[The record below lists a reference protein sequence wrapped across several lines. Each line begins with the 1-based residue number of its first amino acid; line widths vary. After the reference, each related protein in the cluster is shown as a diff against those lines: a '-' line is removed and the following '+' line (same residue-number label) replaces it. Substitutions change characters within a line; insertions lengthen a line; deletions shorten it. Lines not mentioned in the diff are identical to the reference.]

1 MHYMVS
7 EVIEAE
13 IDRTCRV
20 LIPRKL
26 REHAKLKE
34 DAMLVGLYD
43 RLEIW
48 NPDTW
53 RLHLSELE
61 DEHEMSL
68 GKVLQLPTIKP
79 PLPGEASRL

>member
-1 MHYMVS
+1 
-7 EVIEAE
+7 
-13 IDRTCRV
+13 
-20 LIPRKL
+20 
-26 REHAKLKE
+26 
-34 DAMLVGLYD
+34 VGLYD

-68 GKVLQLPTIKP
+68 GKVLQLPSIKP